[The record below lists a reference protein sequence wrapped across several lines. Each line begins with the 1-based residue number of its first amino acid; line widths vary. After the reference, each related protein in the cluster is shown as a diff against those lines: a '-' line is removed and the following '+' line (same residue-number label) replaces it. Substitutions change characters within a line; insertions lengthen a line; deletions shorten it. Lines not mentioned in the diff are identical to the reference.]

1 MSEDLILVMCSKR
14 IRREDLENVKDLGRV
29 MNLFQTL
36 GFCNV
41 IQPNAQELRISIN
54 TDSMERI
61 LVIIV
66 ENKGEMARH
75 FSKIDGIEIVYLT
88 LITQDFNLFT
98 FVKKE
103 FSTTGK
109 VVYRKFSF
117 NRLNP
122 SHTTLEKINNLSF
135 NSPDTFNALFDT
147 YEVVKEF
154 YEEFIKI
161 RFHLVQTI
169 SGLTNEIEKIHY
181 AQIILNRLIFLYF
194 IQKKGLLDKD
204 PLFLQ
209 SKYSIICKTQQNF
222 FRNFLLPLFFEV
234 LSKKHEITLEG
245 FGRVPYLNGGLFR
258 KHELELNNI
267 NINIPNEIF
276 QEIFTFFEQYHW
288 YSDERSDYGEEKGIS
303 PEILGHIFEK
313 TINALSN
320 SGTGQKD
327 AGAFYTPEI
336 ITKHLAEQTIFPHI
350 LEKLNERLGQSL
362 KLKFDRIS
370 QVFGERPEDQP
381 NKKVLVTLLEEL
393 RDLTILDNA
402 CGSGAFLL
410 AVLNTLDEIWA
421 RTLFPILSMEE
432 IKPFIFPFLEAQ
444 KLDYSWFRWKFET
457 LESFD
462 ADARW
467 KYWIRRSIITNTLYG
482 IDIED
487 EAVEITKLRLWLAL
501 FTETYEQIENVE
513 PLPNI
518 DYNFRVGNTLVGFSE
533 LVNVTG
539 IDSYIPITGISASIS
554 SLMKYFPK
562 EMKIITDLVN
572 KPELK
577 NLIKIKQLLIRL
589 FKNVEAPELQTDLKT
604 VIDELMRFLSSE
616 FDKRYV
622 TFVNSTLPKKGQ
634 MNLKRIQQLKPFHW
648 IFEFP
653 EVLMPEKQNNEGFCM
668 IIGNPPYGDILQ
680 GDEKVL
686 WKGAKYG
693 FVKDS
698 SSLFIERSL
707 SLIRDGGRLSYV
719 LPKTIGFYSAWAKV
733 RELLL
738 SQKIEN
744 ILDLGLG
751 FEEVN
756 AEQLTIT
763 VKKNHD
769 SIIKNSCDVKISDQV
784 SISTAEPLKKRT
796 AVKHIELN
804 GSVPQALMCVNNT
817 LIFRPIMDIEQTI
830 IEYLQQ
836 STVKLREI
844 YQTPVFRSYYISD
857 KVKKT
862 MNQGDTFWIDK
873 VPHVKRYYLD
883 QVQMIDINDVIQ
895 LSLDGKIQKDA
906 KKSRESQDKI
916 LNKIQKI
923 MRPRLFFK
931 VLRGNRLT
939 AFIDPVG
946 KFLTTE
952 KLVNV
957 IIPEDSEFDI
967 FALLAIVNSFV
978 PSYYIEKMIFSET
991 TETSRVMDDVY
1002 LGEIPIPR
1010 ILFNQKMLKILV
1022 QYLIVL
1028 NLSIESREK
1037 YQDLSDYIEK
1047 QLVDLLVFEAYFSD
1061 IWKNDINST
1070 LFPLLDKY
1078 LIPIDF
1084 DTIWQ
1089 SYLTQLKNNIS
1100 ELPQTTV
1107 KLYKNSIS
1115 IIFGSVKNIKVNPDI
1130 TKVVNNIQNYP
1141 LVKTI
1146 KNLFTK
1152 GKIIESESDNQ
1163 TTENCEE

>member
-1 MSEDLILVMCSKR
+1 MSSKR
-14 IRREDLENVKDLGRV
+14 IKREDLENVKDLGRV
-29 MNLFQTL
+29 MVLFQTL

-54 TDSMERI
+54 RDSMERI
-61 LVIIV
+61 MVIIV

-88 LITQDFNLFT
+88 LITQNFLLFT

-103 FSTTGK
+103 FSTAGK

-154 YEEFIKI
+154 YVQFIKI
-161 RFHLVQTI
+161 RFRLVQTI
-169 SGLTNEIEKIHY
+169 SGLTDEIEKIHY

-204 PLFLQ
+204 PLFFQ
-209 SKYSIICKTQQNF
+209 SKYSIVCKTQQNF

-245 FGRVPYLNGGLFR
+245 FGKVPYLNGGLFR

-276 QEIFTFFEQYHW
+276 HEIFTFFEQYHW
-288 YSDERSDYGEEKGIS
+288 YSDERSDFGEEKGIS

-327 AGAFYTPEI
+327 TGAFYTPEI

-350 LEKLNERLGQSL
+350 LEKLNEKLGQSL
-362 KLKFDRIS
+362 KLKFDRVS
-370 QVFGERPEDQP
+370 QVFGEKPEDQP
-381 NKKVLVTLLEEL
+381 NKRVLVTLLGEL

-432 IKPFIFPFLEAQ
+432 TKTFILPFLESR
-444 KLDYSWFRWKFET
+444 KLDYSWFRWKFDSF
-457 LESFD
+457 ESFD
-462 ADARW
+462 TDARW
-467 KYWIRRSIITNTLYG
+467 KYCIRRSIITNNLYG

-501 FTETYEQIENVE
+501 FTEAYEQIENVE

-518 DYNFRVGNTLVGFSE
+518 DYNFRVGNTLVGFSK

-539 IDSYIPITGISASIS
+539 IDSFIPITGISASIS
-554 SLMKYFPK
+554 SLMKYFPN
-562 EMKIITDLVN
+562 EIKIITDLVN
-572 KPELK
+572 KPELT
-577 NLIKIKQLLIRL
+577 NLIKIKQMLIRL
-589 FKNVEAPELQTDLKT
+589 FKNVEAPELQTELKT
-604 VIDELMRFLSSE
+604 VIDELMRLLSSE
-616 FDKRYV
+616 FDKRYM
-622 TFVNSTLPKKGQ
+622 TFVNSTLPIKGQ
-634 MNLKRIQQLKPFHW
+634 INLKRIRQLKPFHW

-653 EVLMPEKQNNEGFCM
+653 EVLMPENQNKEGFCM

-680 GDEKVL
+680 EDEKAL

-707 SLIRDGGRLSYV
+707 SLIGDGGRLSYV
-719 LPKTIGFYSAWAKV
+719 LPKTIGFYSAWAKI

-763 VKKNHD
+763 VKKNHK
-769 SIIKNSCDVKISDQV
+769 SISKNSSDVKNSDQV
-784 SISTAEPLKKRT
+784 TISTAEPIKKRT
-796 AVKHIELN
+796 AVKQIELK
-804 GSVPQALMCVNNT
+804 GSVPQSLMCVNNT

-844 YQTPVFRSYYISD
+844 YQRPIFRSYYISD
-857 KVKKT
+857 KIKKT
-862 MNQGDTFWIDK
+862 MKSGNTLWIDK
-873 VPHVKRYYLD
+873 VPHVKRYYLE
-883 QVQMIDINDVIQ
+883 QVQFIDLNDVIQ
-895 LSLDGKIQKDA
+895 
-906 KKSRESQDKI
+906 KSFD
-916 LNKIQKI
+916 NKIQQDVKKSQEKQDLIQKKIQNI

-931 VLRGNRLT
+931 VLRGNRLI

-946 KFLTTE
+946 NILTTE
-952 KLVNV
+952 KLVNLV
-957 IIPEDSEFDI
+957 ISKDTDYDL
-967 FALLAIVNSFV
+967 FALLGVVNSFV
-978 PSYYIEKMIFSET
+978 PSYYIEKLIFSET
-991 TETSRVMDDVY
+991 TETSRVLDDVY

-1010 ILFNQKMLKILV
+1010 KIINQKALKTLV
-1022 QYLIVL
+1022 QYLIIL
-1028 NLSIESREK
+1028 NLFKEFREK
-1037 YQDLSDYIEK
+1037 YQELIEYLEN
-1047 QLVDLLVFEAYFSD
+1047 QLIDPLVFEAYFSD
-1061 IWKNDINST
+1061 IWKGDIKCG
-1070 LFPLLDKY
+1070 LFSLLDKY
-1078 LIPIDF
+1078 LVPIDF
-1084 DTIWQ
+1084 DAIWS
-1089 SYLTQLKNNIS
+1089 SYLTQLGNNASEAPQNKAELYENCLSSIS
-1100 ELPQTTV
+1100 E
-1107 KLYKNSIS
+1107 
-1115 IIFGSVKNIKVNPDI
+1115 SVKKIKIDPNILEM
-1130 TKVVNNIQNYP
+1130 VNNVQNH
-1141 LVKTI
+1141 LFVKTI
-1146 KNLFTK
+1146 KNLFKK
-1152 GKIIESESDNQ
+1152 GRMIESEPDDLVPDN
-1163 TTENCEE
+1163 